1 MALSTIGRNQLNT
14 GIDDNSDATAI
25 TIDSSEN
32 VGIGTA
38 PAVPL
43 HVKASAP
50 GFALQTSGSM
60 TSGNRADFNAYNSD
74 TSTVG
79 LIRFGAV
86 TDNVGTDIQFHSRPA
101 GGSLTEAMRID
112 SSGNVG
118 IGTSAVAAASTG
130 TNVNIHSPVAQTT
143 YLKLSTTGT
152 GNSASDGVDLI
163 CDNSGNGYL
172 YNRENANIIFGTN
185 SAERM
190 RIDSSGNLMIGTTD
204 STYNSIGAPAAL
216 TSFNNGSRFGA
227 NFGASTTGGQ
237 YAVVFSNPNGQIG
250 GVFVSG
256 SATSYVTSSDYR
268 LKTEVTYDW
277 DATTRLKQLKPARFK
292 WIADGD
298 DAVFVDGFLAHECGA
313 VPESITGEK
322 DAVDDDGKIIPQ
334 GIDQSKIV
342 PLLTKALIEA
352 VEKIEALE
360 ARITALEEQDT

>member
-1 MALSTIGRNQLNT
+1 
-14 GIDDNSDATAI
+14 
-25 TIDSSEN
+25 
-32 VGIGTA
+32 
-38 PAVPL
+38 
-43 HVKASAP
+43 
-50 GFALQTSGSM
+50 
-60 TSGNRADFNAYNSD
+60 
-74 TSTVG
+74 
-79 LIRFGAV
+79 
-86 TDNVGTDIQFHSRPA
+86 
-101 GGSLTEAMRID
+101 
-112 SSGNVG
+112 
-118 IGTSAVAAASTG
+118 
-130 TNVNIHSPVAQTT
+130 AQTT

-227 NFGASTTGGQ
+227 NFGASTTGAQ

-250 GVFVSG
+250 GVYVNG
-256 SATSYVTSSDYR
+256 SATSYITSSDYR
-268 LKTEVTYDW
+268 LKTAVEYDW
-277 DATTRLKQLKPARFK
+277 DATSRLKQLKPARFK